1 MHVHSLATDH
11 TNNMPS
17 VSNNEVSGAG
27 AGAGAPSTMPDGRN
41 NHGNTPPRGPP
52 PACPAFKLRPRNSQQ
67 LPSYLMNN
75 NTTPNNF
82 LISPDGGGSPSKKF
96 VQNISP

>member
-1 MHVHSLATDH
+1 MPVHSLATDH

-17 VSNNEVSGAG
+17 VSNKEVSGAG
-27 AGAGAPSTMPDGRN
+27 APPSTMPDGRN
-41 NHGNTPPRGPP
+41 HGTTPPRGPP
-52 PACPAFKLRPRNSQQ
+52 PTCPAFKLRPRNSQQ

>member
-1 MHVHSLATDH
+1 MSVHLATDH

-17 VSNNEVSGAG
+17 VSNEEVSGA
-27 AGAGAPSTMPDGRN
+27 PSTTLDGRLDGN
-41 NHGNTPPRGPP
+41 NHGTIPPRGPP
-52 PACPAFKLRPRNSQQ
+52 PTCPAFKLRPRNSQQ

-75 NTTPNNF
+75 TTPNN
-82 LISPDGGGSPSKKF
+82 LISPDGGKSPSKKF